1 MKQRLRRI
9 NESIAWIVER
19 GSELQDAGRTIE
31 HELELSE
38 GRRREAETE
47 LEAREVE
54 MDRGRCLSNKL
65 SADFMR
71 RL

>member
-1 MKQRLRRI
+1 MRNAAHSFASGI
-9 NESIAWIVER
+9 TESIAWIVER
-19 GSELQDAGRTIE
+19 GSELRYAGRTIE

-54 MDRGRCLSNKL
+54 MDRG
-65 SADFMR
+65 MTH
-71 RL
+71 

>member
-1 MKQRLRRI
+1 MRDADGSFASRF
-9 NESIAWIVER
+9 NESITWIVER
-19 GSELQDAGRTIE
+19 RSELQHAGRTIEHE

-54 MDRGRCLSNKL
+54 MDRGLTH
-65 SADFMR
+65 
-71 RL
+71 

>member
-1 MKQRLRRI
+1 MRDADGSFASRF
-9 NESIAWIVER
+9 NESITWIVER
-19 GSELQDAGRTIE
+19 RSELQHAGRTIE

-54 MDRGRCLSNKL
+54 MDRGLTH
-65 SADFMR
+65 
-71 RL
+71 

>member
-1 MKQRLRRI
+1 MRDAAGAFASRV

-19 GSELQDAGRTIE
+19 GSELRDARRTTE
-31 HELELSE
+31 QELELSE

-54 MDRGRCLSNKL
+54 MDRGLTH
-65 SADFMR
+65 
-71 RL
+71 